1 MQMNYD
7 RLHGRLLVSHYLVAT
22 LFPCTPAV
30 RLDARLLLA
39 ALLLLALYLRCD
51 AGEGEA

>member
-22 LFPCTPAV
+22 YFPRTLAD
-30 RLDARLLLA
+30 RLDTRLLLI
-39 ALLLLALYLRCD
+39 ALLLLALYL
-51 AGEGEA
+51 